1 MQVKFSHK
9 NIKFELKT
17 GEKNPNLISEEKGG
31 GVKLINHYPGMK
43 WSETGLK
50 CFIPLCLIYF
60 YTLLNM

>member
-1 MQVKFSHK
+1 MQVEVSNMGRKV
-9 NIKFELKT
+9 ELKT
-17 GEKNPNLISEEKGG
+17 RKKTQPNPEEKEG

-43 WSETGLK
+43 WTETGLK